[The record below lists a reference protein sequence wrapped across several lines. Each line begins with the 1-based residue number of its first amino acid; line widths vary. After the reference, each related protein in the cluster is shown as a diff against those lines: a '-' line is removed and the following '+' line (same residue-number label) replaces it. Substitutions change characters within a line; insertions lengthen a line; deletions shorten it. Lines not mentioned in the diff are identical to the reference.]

1 MTSSPAGSTSPA
13 SPRSAASRPKQ
24 QIHPFVS
31 YDVYRRFR
39 VYCARRGVS
48 QAAVVE
54 TAIRQYL
61 DQSSD
66 PALIMRRLDRSG
78 RRLERIRR
86 EVELLSEFVSVWVRL
101 WLAHTPQLPEA
112 ARTAAQSSAAKR
124 YQQILEFVS
133 KRLSGGQR
141 LATDLIGDEIGDEDE
156 LASAAGGTQSGSEPP
171 P

>member
-1 MTSSPAGSTSPA
+1 
-13 SPRSAASRPKQ
+13 
-24 QIHPFVS
+24 
-31 YDVYRRFR
+31 